1 MPGWAQDSDPGGNKV
16 EESDTIQGVVLN
28 SVTHEPIERA
38 LVSSP
43 DSRFA
48 TMTDGQGH
56 FEFKLPKAGIS
67 GDGSNR
73 PTALLPRKPGY
84 LTEPVEMELKPSS
97 KEVVSTL
104 TPEALIVGHVSLPS
118 DESAD
123 QIPVEL
129 YVRHVEEGRGHWV
142 PGAQTTTR
150 SNGEFRFADLAAG
163 TYKLMTREQ
172 LDRDQ
177 MPTAPGV
184 GQLYGYA
191 PVYFPSATSL
201 SAAETITV
209 SAGQTLQ
216 ADMTLTRQPY
226 FQVKVSVGSAAP
238 LTGLG
243 VTASSAGGHGPG
255 YSLGYNSQ
263 TQSIEGLLPQGLY
276 SLEGVAFAQPPTVGE
291 ATLTVRNA
299 PVSVSR
305 MTMMPAQSIS
315 INVKEEF
322 TSERKWIPVEMFGLG
337 GPVRGPRSYLNV
349 RLEPAEDFTQRG
361 GASLRPPTGPKDETL
376 VLDGVVPGRY
386 WVQIDS
392 SRGYASSVTAGDV
405 DLLAD
410 PLVVSGGASGPIE
423 ITMRDDTA
431 QLEGTVEG
439 ADSSMTTGTNRP
451 FAHVYC
457 VPLPDSHG
465 RYAEAASAADG
476 TFLFPLE
483 IPPGAYRVMA
493 FRNAQKSIE
502 YRNPEVMRDFD
513 GVGTVIHLTGGQKEH
528 VTLPLAAKGEQ

>member
-1 MPGWAQDSDPGGNKV
+1 M
-16 EESDTIQGVVLN
+16 LN

-56 FEFKLPKAGIS
+56 FEFKLPKIPSS
-67 GDGSNR
+67 GDVPNR

-84 LTEPVEMELKPSS
+84 LTEPVDMELKPSS
-97 KEVVSTL
+97 KEVLLTL
-104 TPEALIVGHVSLPS
+104 TPEALIVGHVLLPS
-118 DESAD
+118 SESAE

-129 YVRHVEEGRGHWV
+129 YVRVEGRGHWV
-142 PGAQTTTR
+142 PSGQTTTR

-163 TYKLMTREQ
+163 TYKLMTHEQ

-201 SAAETITV
+201 STAETISV
-209 SAGQTLQ
+209 SAGQTFQ

-226 FQVKVSVGSAAP
+226 FQVKVSVGSATP
-238 LTGLG
+238 ITGLG
-243 VTASSAGGHGPG
+243 VTVSPAGSHGPG

-263 TQSIEGLLPQGLY
+263 SQNIEGLLPQGVY
-276 SLEGVAFAQPPTVGE
+276 SVEGVAFAQPPTVGE

-322 TSERKWIPVEMFGLG
+322 TSERKWIPVEMFGPG

-361 GASLRPPTGPKDETL
+361 GATLRPPAGPKDESL
-376 VLDGVVPGRY
+376 LLDAVVPGRY
-386 WVQIDS
+386 WVHIDS
-392 SRGYASSVTAGDV
+392 SRGYASSVTAGGA

-410 PLVVSGGASGPIE
+410 PLVVSSGASGPIE

-439 ADSSMTTGTNRP
+439 SGSSTIAGTNQP
-451 FAHVYC
+451 FSHVYC
-457 VPLPDSHG
+457 LPLPDGHG

-476 TFLFPLE
+476 TFSFPE

-493 FRNAQKSIE
+493 FRNVQKSIE
-502 YRNPEVMRDFD
+502 YRNPEAMRDFD

-528 VTLPLAAKGEQ
+528 VTLSLAAKGEQ